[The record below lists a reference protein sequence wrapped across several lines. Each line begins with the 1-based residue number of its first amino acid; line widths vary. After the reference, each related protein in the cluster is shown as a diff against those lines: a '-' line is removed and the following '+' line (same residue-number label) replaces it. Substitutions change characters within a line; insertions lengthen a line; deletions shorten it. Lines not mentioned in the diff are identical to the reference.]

1 MENEFNT
8 LAPEDFSLVKLASGE
23 QDIEDYNNAV
33 KAQAALAG
41 EPLVGEQEQKQQQQD
56 QDEDVSFLS
65 EAGAALV
72 GGAADAY
79 ESVGGFAELTGD
91 TLKTG
96 LNTIFGQ
103 PVDAT
108 QNPFDTEYQAGD
120 AGWLDLPDEW
130 VPENKTGLGK
140 LSRGLVEFGLL
151 AVATGGVGKGVSAV
165 SKVGKVVGAWQ
176 NYSKGSRALQFVGT
190 GAKIGAEGAVA
201 DLVSSSSETEN
212 VANLLKEHTPWLL
225 PWFTEALANDPEDNP
240 WLARIKTVTAGAGLN
255 WVGWGL
261 SSFAKGSYRAAR
273 DLKAGKTPEVA
284 NANGNKVAQQELDLE
299 KEAHQVERN
308 AVSKEKAKDGFLGT
322 DPDLTPEL
330 EDVTN
335 SATINPSPSKSAKEA
350 AKSHVNQLRNDA
362 KTGGDGMTYEPVMT
376 NSAWR
381 AITRGD
387 KNVSEYLKEVVDTI
401 SDEVFAEKANVLSQ
415 KEIKEVIIRQTYEM
429 TKFLDEGGDIAS
441 KFSEYFQKQNKNARV
456 YINENNKIVTGSP
469 ATKAALQ
476 VVINSLA
483 KQAQGIAMGAVQI
496 ADDTTVY
503 RQGEMVFEAM
513 RIALKEH
520 KKIGYMWGLDGQQQQ
535 IGLMPKSV
543 KEATEKAL
551 QKIDEDVDRYTNALL
566 KLKDKGD
573 DQAIADLMEIHA
585 ASGGKVT
592 VLDQMQEYFQAR
604 IVGGEMDGVK
614 IKGEFRQQT
623 QSTFYNSVLGA
634 IKTPVKAI
642 TGTNLIGLLRPF
654 QAYYGA
660 TLGKTFQG
668 KAFDQR
674 EMFIAAA
681 QIDAIGKAFA
691 EGFQMFKYTWDA
703 GLHNKRLPYD
713 TKFDMEADIRDWK
726 AMGPMV
732 ERYGTDAQKRAY
744 GFIDLVQSFNN
755 NPWVRYSQ
763 NAMAAGDALARTVIG
778 RFEMRMRGAIK
789 AADEA
794 ENFDNLI
801 ELARKYEDDF
811 RSGPDGIFKKNKDG
825 KFIVSDAAARMA
837 GDEAAMTRA
846 LEGNMAGFEMIGRI
860 PGMTAFFPFVR
871 TGFNS
876 LDLVFKHTPLEAF
889 RTRYRDIMN
898 GDNLAKYGLTEKTL
912 PQAQALMEG
921 RIAMG
926 STIMGMATVAALA
939 GNLTGDYP
947 YDKEGRDAWKA
958 AGIKPYSF
966 RFTLPNG
973 SHVYVSYNNIEP
985 FNTLFQMVGNVV
997 QNADLL
1003 GEAMIDNMM
1012 KKLIFM
1018 TGAVI
1023 VDKSMLSGVED
1034 LATLM
1039 SGDTSGQN
1047 YARTVARFARS
1058 HLPYAGLAGQIGDV
1072 MDANQ
1077 REATELGEFFI
1088 KRDAISRQMLPVRYD
1103 SLSKDRSGKKS
1114 ESFDAQHP
1122 LLRFLNAFSPI
1133 PISIIENDP
1142 VRQGLVEMRY
1152 NLPEV
1157 MSKIDGVPLNGYEMS
1172 QLSKYMQMGDL
1183 RRDLEHIMIVGSKW
1197 RKGLDAYKKQ
1207 NLRISEGYRL
1217 YSTEFYDMV
1226 DQAFR
1231 RAKKIAVAKMKQE
1244 NPALRD
1250 KIETRK
1256 ARQADM
1262 KSGIYNRE
1270 SVLDQVRP
1278 PVY

>member
-23 QDIEDYNNAV
+23 QDYNAY
-33 KAQAALAG
+33 KEAARQQRG
-41 EPLVGEQEQKQQQQD
+41 EVGETPPQQEQQQEEE
-56 QDEDVSFLS
+56 DEDVNFLS
-65 EAGAALV
+65 EAGAALL
-72 GGAADAY
+72 GGAGDAV

-96 LNTIFGQ
+96 LNTIFGR

-108 QNPFDTEYQAGD
+108 QNPFDTEYEAGD
-120 AGWLDLPDEW
+120 AGWLDLPDDW
-130 VPENKTGLGK
+130 IPENKTGLGK

-273 DLKAGKTPEVA
+273 DLKAGKTPDVA

-299 KEAHQVERN
+299 REAHQVERN
-308 AVSKEKAKDGFLGT
+308 ANSKEKAKDGFIGT

-330 EDVTN
+330 EDLTN
-335 SATINPSPSKSAKEA
+335 SATINPSPSKSTKET
-350 AKSHVNQLRNDA
+350 AKSHVKQLRNDV
-362 KTGGDGMTYEPVMT
+362 KTGGDGMTYEPVLT

-387 KNVSEYLKEVVDTI
+387 KNISEYLKDVVDTI
-401 SDEVFAEKANVLSQ
+401 SQEAFSEKANVLSQ
-415 KEIKEVIIRQTYEM
+415 KELKEVIIRQTYEL
-429 TKFLDEGGDIAS
+429 TKFLDEGGDIAG
-441 KFSEYFQKQNKNARV
+441 KFADYFEKQTKNARV
-456 YINENNKIVTGSP
+456 YVNEDNRIVTGSP

-503 RQGEMVFEAM
+503 RQGDMVFEAM

-520 KKIGYMWGLDGQQQQ
+520 KKIGYMWGLDGRQQQV
-535 IGLMPKSV
+535 GLVPSSMK
-543 KEATEKAL
+543 KATEEAL
-551 QKIDEDVDRYTNALL
+551 KKIDEDVDRYTNELL
-566 KLKDKGD
+566 KLKEKGD
-573 DQAIADLMEIHA
+573 DRAVADLMELHA
-585 ASGGKVT
+585 VSGGKVT
-592 VLDQMQEYFQAR
+592 TLDQMQEYFQAR
-604 IVGGEMDGVK
+604 IIGGEMDGIK
-614 IKGEFRQQT
+614 MKGEFRQQV
-623 QSTFYNSVLGA
+623 QSTFYNSVLSSVT
-634 IKTPVKAI
+634 TPVKAI

-703 GLHNKRLPYD
+703 GMHNKRLPYD
-713 TKFDMEADIRDWK
+713 TKFDMERDLRDWK
-726 AMGPMV
+726 AMAPMV
-732 ERYGTDAQKRAY
+732 DRYGSDAQKRAY
-744 GFIDLVQSFNN
+744 GFLDTVQSFNN

-763 NAMAAGDALARTVIG
+763 NAMAAGDSLARTIVG

-801 ELARKYEDDF
+801 ELARKYENDF

-846 LEGNMAGFEMIGRI
+846 LEGNMMGFEMIGRI

-889 RTRYRDIMN
+889 RTRYQDIMK
-898 GDNLAKYGLTEKTL
+898 GRNLAKYGLTEKTL

-966 RFTLPNG
+966 RFTAPNG

-1003 GEAMIDNMM
+1003 GESMIDNIM

-1018 TGAVI
+1018 TGAVV

-1039 SGDTSGQN
+1039 SGDSSGQN
-1047 YARTVARFARS
+1047 MARTVARFARS
-1058 HLPYAGLAGQIGDV
+1058 HLPYAGLAGQIGNI

-1077 REATELGEFFI
+1077 REATELFQLFVR
-1088 KRDAISRQMLPVRYD
+1088 RDAISRQALPVRYD
-1103 SLSKDRSGKKS
+1103 TLSKDRSGTKS

-1122 LLRFLNAFSPI
+1122 LLRFFNAFSPL
-1133 PISIIENDP
+1133 PVSIIENDP
-1142 VRQGLVEMRY
+1142 IRQGLVEMRY
-1152 NLPEV
+1152 NLPEI
-1157 MSKIDGVPLNGYEMS
+1157 MSKIDGVPLNAYEMS
-1172 QLSKYMQMGDL
+1172 MLSKYMQMGNL
-1183 RRDLEHIMIVGSKW
+1183 RRDLNKIMIVDKSW
-1197 RKGLDAYKKQ
+1197 RKGLDAYKKE

-1217 YSTEFYDMV
+1217 YSAKFYSMV
-1226 DQAFR
+1226 D
-1231 RAKKIAVAKMKQE
+1231 E
-1244 NPALRD
+1244 AL
-1250 KIETRK
+1250 
-1256 ARQADM
+1256 
-1262 KSGIYNRE
+1262 E
-1270 SVLDQVRP
+1270 SQKDC
-1278 PVY
+1278 YC

>member
-23 QDIEDYNNAV
+23 QDYNAY
-33 KAQAALAG
+33 KEAARQQRG
-41 EPLVGEQEQKQQQQD
+41 EVGETPPQQEQQQEE
-56 QDEDVSFLS
+56 DEDVNFLS

-96 LNTIFGQ
+96 LNTIFGR

-130 VPENKTGLGK
+130 IPENKTGLGK

-273 DLKAGKTPEVA
+273 DLKAGKTPDVA
-284 NANGNKVAQQELDLE
+284 NANGNKVAQQDLDLE
-299 KEAHQVERN
+299 REAHQVERN
-308 AVSKEKAKDGFLGT
+308 ANSKEKAKDGFIGT

-330 EDVTN
+330 EDLTN
-335 SATINPSPSKSAKEA
+335 SATINPSPSKSTKET
-350 AKSHVNQLRNDA
+350 AKSHVKQLRNDV
-362 KTGGDGMTYEPVMT
+362 KTGGDGMTYEPVLT

-387 KNVSEYLKEVVDTI
+387 KNISEYLKDVVDTI
-401 SDEVFAEKANVLSQ
+401 SQEAFSEKANVLSQ
-415 KEIKEVIIRQTYEM
+415 KELKEVIIRQTYEL
-429 TKFLDEGGDIAS
+429 TKFLDEGGDIAG
-441 KFSEYFQKQNKNARV
+441 KFADYFEKQTKNARV
-456 YINENNKIVTGSP
+456 YVNEDNRIVTGSP

-503 RQGEMVFEAM
+503 RQGDMVFEAM

-520 KKIGYMWGLDGQQQQ
+520 KKIGYMWGLDGRQQQV
-535 IGLMPKSV
+535 GLVPSSMK
-543 KEATEKAL
+543 KATEEAL
-551 QKIDEDVDRYTNALL
+551 KKIDEDVDRYTNELL
-566 KLKDKGD
+566 KLKEKGD
-573 DQAIADLMEIHA
+573 DRAVADLMELHA
-585 ASGGKVT
+585 VSGGKVT
-592 VLDQMQEYFQAR
+592 TLDQMQEYFQAR
-604 IVGGEMDGVK
+604 IIGGEMDGIK
-614 IKGEFRQQT
+614 MKGEFRQQV
-623 QSTFYNSVLGA
+623 QSTFYNSVLSSVT
-634 IKTPVKAI
+634 TPVKAI

-703 GLHNKRLPYD
+703 GMHNKRLPYD
-713 TKFDMEADIRDWK
+713 TKFDMERDLRDWK
-726 AMGPMV
+726 AMAPMV
-732 ERYGTDAQKRAY
+732 DRYGSDAQKRAY
-744 GFIDLVQSFNN
+744 GFLDLVQSFNN

-763 NAMAAGDALARTVIG
+763 NAMAAGDSLARTIVG

-801 ELARKYEDDF
+801 ELARKYENDF

-846 LEGNMAGFEMIGRI
+846 LEGNMMGFEMIGRI

-889 RTRYRDIMN
+889 RTRYQDIMK
-898 GDNLAKYGLTEKTL
+898 GRNLAKYGLTEKTL

-966 RFTLPNG
+966 RFTAPNG

-1003 GEAMIDNMM
+1003 GESMIDNIM

-1018 TGAVI
+1018 TGAVV

-1039 SGDTSGQN
+1039 SGDSSGQN
-1047 YARTVARFARS
+1047 MARTVARFARS
-1058 HLPYAGLAGQIGDV
+1058 HLPYAGLAGQIGSI

-1077 REATELGEFFI
+1077 REATDLLQLFVR
-1088 KRDAISRQMLPVRYD
+1088 RDAISRQALPVRYD
-1103 SLSKDRSGKKS
+1103 TLSKDRTGTKS

-1122 LLRFLNAFSPI
+1122 LLRFFNAFSPL
-1133 PISIIENDP
+1133 PVSIIENDP
-1142 VRQGLVEMRY
+1142 IRQGLVEMRY
-1152 NLPEV
+1152 NLPEI
-1157 MSKIDGVPLNGYEMS
+1157 MSKIDGVPLNAYEMS
-1172 QLSKYMQMGDL
+1172 MLSKYMQMGNL
-1183 RRDLEHIMIVGSKW
+1183 RRDLNKIMIVDKSW
-1197 RKGLDAYKKQ
+1197 RKGLDAYKKE

-1217 YSTEFYDMV
+1217 YSAKFYSMV
-1226 DQAFR
+1226 DEAFK
-1231 RAKKIAVAKMKQE
+1231 RAKKIAIAKMKQE
-1244 NPALRD
+1244 HPELRE

-1256 ARQADM
+1256 ARQADV
-1262 KSGIYNRE
+1262 KLGRYNNQRILE
-1270 SVLDQVRP
+1270 QVRP

>member
-1 MENEFNT
+1 YKE
-8 LAPEDFSLVKLASGE
+8 AARQQRGE
-23 QDIEDYNNAV
+23 
-33 KAQAALAG
+33 
-41 EPLVGEQEQKQQQQD
+41 VGETPPQQEQQQEE
-56 QDEDVSFLS
+56 DEDVNFLS

-96 LNTIFGQ
+96 LNTIFGR

-108 QNPFDTEYQAGD
+108 QNPFDTEYEAGD
-120 AGWLDLPDEW
+120 AGWLDLPDDW
-130 VPENKTGLGK
+130 IPENKTGLGK

-273 DLKAGKTPEVA
+273 DLKAGKTPDVA
-284 NANGNKVAQQELDLE
+284 NANGNKVAQQDLDLE
-299 KEAHQVERN
+299 REAHQVERN
-308 AVSKEKAKDGFLGT
+308 ANSKEKAKDGFIGT

-330 EDVTN
+330 EDLTN
-335 SATINPSPSKSAKEA
+335 SATINPSPSKSTKET
-350 AKSHVNQLRNDA
+350 AKSHVKQLRNDV
-362 KTGGDGMTYEPVMT
+362 KTGGDGMTYEPVLT

-387 KNVSEYLKEVVDTI
+387 KNISEYLKDVVDTI
-401 SDEVFAEKANVLSQ
+401 SQEAFSEKANVLSQ
-415 KEIKEVIIRQTYEM
+415 KELKEVIIRQTYEL
-429 TKFLDEGGDIAS
+429 TKFLDEGGDIAG
-441 KFSEYFQKQNKNARV
+441 KFADYFEKQTKNARV
-456 YINENNKIVTGSP
+456 YVNEDNRIVTGSP

-503 RQGEMVFEAM
+503 RQGDMVFEAM

-520 KKIGYMWGLDGQQQQ
+520 KKIGYMWGLDGRQQQV
-535 IGLMPKSV
+535 GLVPSSMK
-543 KEATEKAL
+543 KATEEAL
-551 QKIDEDVDRYTNALL
+551 KKIDEDVDRYTNELL
-566 KLKDKGD
+566 KLKEKGD
-573 DQAIADLMEIHA
+573 DRAVADLMELHA
-585 ASGGKVT
+585 VSGGKVT
-592 VLDQMQEYFQAR
+592 TLDQMQEYFQAR
-604 IVGGEMDGVK
+604 IIGGEMDGIK
-614 IKGEFRQQT
+614 MKGEFRQQV
-623 QSTFYNSVLGA
+623 QSTFYNSVLSSVT
-634 IKTPVKAI
+634 TPVKAI

-703 GLHNKRLPYD
+703 GMHNKRLPYD
-713 TKFDMEADIRDWK
+713 TKFDMERDLRDWK
-726 AMGPMV
+726 AMAPMV
-732 ERYGTDAQKRAY
+732 DRYGSDAQKRAY
-744 GFIDLVQSFNN
+744 GFLDLVQSFNN

-763 NAMAAGDALARTVIG
+763 NAMAAGDSLARTIVG

-801 ELARKYEDDF
+801 ELARKYENDF

-846 LEGNMAGFEMIGRI
+846 LEGNMMGFEMIGRI

-889 RTRYRDIMN
+889 RTRYQDIMK
-898 GDNLAKYGLTEKTL
+898 GRNLAKYGLTEKTL

-966 RFTLPNG
+966 RFTAPNG

-1003 GEAMIDNMM
+1003 GESMIDNIM

-1018 TGAVI
+1018 TGAVV

-1039 SGDTSGQN
+1039 SGDSSGQN
-1047 YARTVARFARS
+1047 MARTVARFARS
-1058 HLPYAGLAGQIGDV
+1058 HLPYAGLAGQIGSI

-1077 REATELGEFFI
+1077 REATDLLQLFVR
-1088 KRDAISRQMLPVRYD
+1088 RDAISRQALPVRYD
-1103 SLSKDRSGKKS
+1103 TLSKDRTGTKS

-1122 LLRFLNAFSPI
+1122 LLRFFNAFSPL
-1133 PISIIENDP
+1133 PVSIIENDP
-1142 VRQGLVEMRY
+1142 IRQGLVEMRY
-1152 NLPEV
+1152 NLPEI
-1157 MSKIDGVPLNGYEMS
+1157 MSKIDGVPLNAYEMS
-1172 QLSKYMQMGDL
+1172 MLSKYMQMGNL
-1183 RRDLEHIMIVGSKW
+1183 RRDLNKIMIVDKSW
-1197 RKGLDAYKKQ
+1197 RKGLDAYKKE

-1217 YSTEFYDMV
+1217 YSAKFYSMV
-1226 DQAFR
+1226 DEAFK
-1231 RAKKIAVAKMKQE
+1231 RAKKIAIAKMKQE
-1244 NPALRD
+1244 HPELRE

-1256 ARQADM
+1256 ARQADV
-1262 KSGIYNRE
+1262 KLGRYNNQRILE
-1270 SVLDQVRP
+1270 QVRP

>member
-23 QDIEDYNNAV
+23 QDYNAY
-33 KAQAALAG
+33 KEAARQQRGEAG
-41 EPLVGEQEQKQQQQD
+41 ETPPQQEQKQQQQD
-56 QDEDVSFLS
+56 EDEDVSFLS

-72 GGAADAY
+72 GGATDAY

-96 LNTIFGQ
+96 LNTIFGR

-130 VPENKTGLGK
+130 IPENKTGLGK

-308 AVSKEKAKDGFLGT
+308 ATSKEKAKDGFIGT

-330 EDVTN
+330 EDLTN
-335 SATINPSPSKSAKEA
+335 SATVNPSPSKSAKET
-350 AKSHVNQLRNDA
+350 AKSHINQLRNDA

-415 KEIKEVIIRQTYEM
+415 KEIKEVIIRQTYEL

-441 KFSEYFQKQNKNARV
+441 KFSDYFEKQNKNARV
-456 YINENNKIVTGSP
+456 FINENNKIVTGSP

-551 QKIDEDVDRYTNALL
+551 QKIDEDVDRYTNELL
-566 KLKDKGD
+566 KLKEKGD
-573 DQAIADLMEIHA
+573 NRAVADLMELHA

-592 VLDQMQEYFQAR
+592 TLDQMQEYFQAR
-604 IVGGEMDGVK
+604 IIGGEMDGIK
-614 IKGEFRQQT
+614 MKGEFRQQV
-623 QSTFYNSVLGA
+623 QSTFYNSVLSSVT
-634 IKTPVKAI
+634 TPVKAI

-668 KAFDQR
+668 KSFDQR

-713 TKFDMEADIRDWK
+713 TKFDMERDLRDWK
-726 AMGPMV
+726 AMAPMV
-732 ERYGTDAQKRAY
+732 DRYGTDAQKRAY
-744 GFIDLVQSFNN
+744 GFLDLVQSFNN
-755 NPWVRYSQ
+755 SPWVRYSQ
-763 NAMAAGDALARTVIG
+763 NAMAAGDSLARTIVG

-801 ELARKYEDDF
+801 ELARKYENDF

-825 KFIVSDAAARMA
+825 KFIVSDAAAKMA

-889 RTRYRDIMN
+889 RTRYRDIMK
-898 GDNLAKYGLTEKTL
+898 GQNLAKYGLTEKTL

-966 RFTLPNG
+966 RFTAPNG
-973 SHVYVSYNNIEP
+973 SHVYMSYNNIEP

-1003 GEAMIDNMM
+1003 GEAMIDNIM

-1018 TGAVI
+1018 TGAVV

-1047 YARTVARFARS
+1047 YARTIARFARS
-1058 HLPYAGLAGQIGDV
+1058 HFPYAGLSGQIGNI

-1077 REATELGEFFI
+1077 REARELGEFFI
-1088 KRDAISRQMLPVRYD
+1088 KRDAISRQALPVRYD
-1103 SLSKDRSGKKS
+1103 ALSKDRSGKKT

-1142 VRQGLVEMRY
+1142 IRQGLVEMRY
-1152 NLPEV
+1152 NLPEI

-1172 QLSKYMQMGDL
+1172 QLSKYMQMGNL
-1183 RRDLEHIMIVGSKW
+1183 RRDLHKIMIVDKKW
-1197 RKGLDAYKKQ
+1197 RQGLDAYKKE

-1217 YSTEFYDMV
+1217 YSAQFYDMV
-1226 DQAFR
+1226 DEAFK

-1244 NPALRD
+1244 NPALRE

-1256 ARQADM
+1256 ARESDV
-1262 KSGIYNRE
+1262 KLGRYNNQRI
-1270 SVLDQVRP
+1270 LDQVRP

>member
-23 QDIEDYNNAV
+23 QDYNAY
-33 KAQAALAG
+33 KEAARQQRG
-41 EPLVGEQEQKQQQQD
+41 EVGETPPQQEQQQEE
-56 QDEDVSFLS
+56 EDATFLS

-299 KEAHQVERN
+299 REAHQVERN

-551 QKIDEDVDRYTNALL
+551 QKIDEDVDRYTNELL

-614 IKGEFRQQT
+614 VKGEFRQQT

-744 GFIDLVQSFNN
+744 GFLDLVQSFNN

-898 GDNLAKYGLTEKTL
+898 GENLGKYGLTEKTL

-926 STIMGMATVAALA
+926 SAIMGMATIAAMA
-939 GNLTGDYP
+939 GNMTGDYP
-947 YDKEGRDAWKA
+947 YDQDDRDAWQA
-958 AGIKPYSF
+958 AGIQPYSF
-966 RFTLPNG
+966 KVGNT
-973 SHVYVSYNNIEP
+973 YISYKDLEP
-985 FNTLFQMVGNVV
+985 FNTLFSAAANVV
-997 QNADLL
+997 QNSDVL
-1003 GEAMIDNMM
+1003 GEKITDNMM
-1012 KKLIFM
+1012 QKLTFM
-1018 TGAVI
+1018 TAAVL

-1034 LATLM
+1034 LARLM
-1039 SGDTSGQN
+1039 NAETSEELLT
-1047 YARTVARFARS
+1047 RTGSRYIRS
-1058 HLPYAGLAGQIGDV
+1058 HLPYAGLLGQLGDI
-1072 MDANQ
+1072 MDAN
-1077 REATELGEFFI
+1077 RKEAVKIQEMAI
-1088 KRDAISRQMLPVRYD
+1088 QRDALFKSVLPPKYD
-1103 SLSKDRSGKKS
+1103 VLNKDRSGVPLRYGA
-1114 ESFDAQHP
+1114 ENP
-1122 LLRFLNAFSPI
+1122 LLRLFNSLSPI
-1133 PISIIENDP
+1133 AVVNTEDDTI
-1142 VRQGLVEMRY
+1142 RQNLVDMRFNMPQALTEYKGQELTSQERSEM
-1152 NLPEV
+1152 
-1157 MSKIDGVPLNGYEMS
+1157 
-1172 QLSKYMQMGDL
+1172 QKYMSMGDL
-1183 RRDLEHIMIVGSKW
+1183 RENLERLMI
-1197 RKGLDAYKKQ
+1197 KGGAWHEDFEAYKADKMTISVGLPLYQ
-1207 NLRISEGYRL
+1207 QRFYTSVQEVFQDAKDKAMLEVYRNNPELREKVEHR
-1217 YSTEFYDMV
+1217 E
-1226 DQAFR
+1226 
-1231 RAKKIAVAKMKQE
+1231 
-1244 NPALRD
+1244 ALRTLSKAGVGQPGIRERVQ
-1250 KIETRK
+1250 KIINISK
-1256 ARQADM
+1256 
-1262 KSGIYNRE
+1262 
-1270 SVLDQVRP
+1270 
-1278 PVY
+1278 

>member
-23 QDIEDYNNAV
+23 QDYNAY
-33 KAQAALAG
+33 KEAARQQRG
-41 EPLVGEQEQKQQQQD
+41 EVGETPPQQEQQQEE
-56 QDEDVSFLS
+56 DEDVNFLS

-96 LNTIFGQ
+96 LNTIFGR

-108 QNPFDTEYQAGD
+108 QNPFDTEYEAGD
-120 AGWLDLPDEW
+120 AGWLDLPDDW
-130 VPENKTGLGK
+130 IPENKTGLGK

-273 DLKAGKTPEVA
+273 DLKAGKTPDVA
-284 NANGNKVAQQELDLE
+284 NANGNKVAQQDLDLE
-299 KEAHQVERN
+299 REAHQVERN
-308 AVSKEKAKDGFLGT
+308 ANSKEKAKDGFIGT

-330 EDVTN
+330 EDLTN
-335 SATINPSPSKSAKEA
+335 SATINPSPSKSTKET
-350 AKSHVNQLRNDA
+350 AKSHVKQLRNDV
-362 KTGGDGMTYEPVMT
+362 KTGGDGMTYEPVLT

-387 KNVSEYLKEVVDTI
+387 KNISEYLKDVVDTI
-401 SDEVFAEKANVLSQ
+401 SQEAFSEKANVLSQ
-415 KEIKEVIIRQTYEM
+415 KELKEVIIRQTYEL
-429 TKFLDEGGDIAS
+429 TKFLDEGGDIAG
-441 KFSEYFQKQNKNARV
+441 KFADYFEKQTKNARV
-456 YINENNKIVTGSP
+456 YVNEDNRIVTGSP

-503 RQGEMVFEAM
+503 RQGDMVFEAM

-520 KKIGYMWGLDGQQQQ
+520 KKIGYMWGLDGRQQQV
-535 IGLMPKSV
+535 GLVPSSMK
-543 KEATEKAL
+543 KATEEAL
-551 QKIDEDVDRYTNALL
+551 KKIDEDVDRYTNELL
-566 KLKDKGD
+566 KLKEKGD
-573 DQAIADLMEIHA
+573 DRAVADLMELHA
-585 ASGGKVT
+585 VSGGKVT
-592 VLDQMQEYFQAR
+592 TLDQMQEYFQAR
-604 IVGGEMDGVK
+604 IIGGEMDGIK
-614 IKGEFRQQT
+614 MKGEFRQQV
-623 QSTFYNSVLGA
+623 QSTFYNSVLSSVT
-634 IKTPVKAI
+634 TPVKAI

-703 GLHNKRLPYD
+703 GMHNKRLPYD
-713 TKFDMEADIRDWK
+713 TKFDMERDLRDWK
-726 AMGPMV
+726 AMAPMV
-732 ERYGTDAQKRAY
+732 DRYGSDAQKRAY
-744 GFIDLVQSFNN
+744 GFLDLVQSFNN

-763 NAMAAGDALARTVIG
+763 NAMAAGDSLARTIVG

-801 ELARKYEDDF
+801 ELARKYENDF

-846 LEGNMAGFEMIGRI
+846 LEGNMMGFEMIGRI

-889 RTRYRDIMN
+889 RTRYQDIMK
-898 GDNLAKYGLTEKTL
+898 GRNLAKYGLTEKTL

-966 RFTLPNG
+966 RFTAPNG

-1003 GEAMIDNMM
+1003 GESMIDNIM

-1018 TGAVI
+1018 TGAVV

-1039 SGDTSGQN
+1039 SGDSSGQN
-1047 YARTVARFARS
+1047 MARTVARFARS
-1058 HLPYAGLAGQIGDV
+1058 HLPYAGLAGQIGSI

-1077 REATELGEFFI
+1077 REATDLLQLFVR
-1088 KRDAISRQMLPVRYD
+1088 RDAISRQALPVRYD
-1103 SLSKDRSGKKS
+1103 TLSKDRTGTKS

-1122 LLRFLNAFSPI
+1122 LLRFFNAFSPL
-1133 PISIIENDP
+1133 PVSIIENDP
-1142 VRQGLVEMRY
+1142 IRQGLVEMRY
-1152 NLPEV
+1152 NLPEI
-1157 MSKIDGVPLNGYEMS
+1157 MSKIDGVPLNAYEMS
-1172 QLSKYMQMGDL
+1172 MLSKYMQMGNL
-1183 RRDLEHIMIVGSKW
+1183 RRDLNKIMIVDKSW
-1197 RKGLDAYKKQ
+1197 RKGLDAYKKE

-1217 YSTEFYDMV
+1217 YSAKFYSMV
-1226 DQAFR
+1226 DEAFK
-1231 RAKKIAVAKMKQE
+1231 RAKKIAIAKMKQE
-1244 NPALRD
+1244 HPELRE

-1256 ARQADM
+1256 ARQADV
-1262 KSGIYNRE
+1262 KLGRYNNQRILE
-1270 SVLDQVRP
+1270 QVRP